1 MFKSKR
7 YHMEMTCCRRAA
19 SRNSFIV
26 RPLDGAFKR
35 KTANEAKRNG
45 TETGHEANKGNDR
58 QATEHDNT
66 KRNETKRDE
75 TKAAA
80 PTAKPQGD
88 GGKGG
93 EGEGEGEAGG
103 RGNGP
108 VQESCGP
115 GWEARPT

>member
-66 KRNETKRDE
+66 KRNETRRNE
-75 TKAAA
+75 GSSAHSKAA
-80 PTAKPQGD
+80 
-88 GGKGG
+88 GG
-93 EGEGEGEAGG
+93 ERGGG
-103 RGNGP
+103 RGRGGGGREGERAGAGKLWP
-108 VQESCGP
+108 RVGGTSHMIP
-115 GWEARPT
+115 